1 MLITAGSTHAT
12 GMLARLLLDP
22 GERAWTENPGWPT
35 GRQTLAAHQVVPVPV
50 PVDGDGLDVDAGWL
64 LAPDARLALVTPTRQ
79 YPLGM
84 GMPLARRSQLLAW
97 AHDQMAWI
105 LEDDYDGE
113 FQYAARV
120 LPPLQTLDR
129 HGRVIYMGSFSKVLT
144 QALRIGYLVVPPA
157 LQEPVARASPTTRW
171 SRRWRR
177 RLSRTSLSWASSPA
191 TSGACGRCTGPA
203 GTPWRRRSAT
213 SSAAPCPSGREN
225 RASTRS
231 PPCRPAA
238 TGGWCRAVAPG
249 STCWRRRWRT
259 TTTRE
264 RGGRPVRLAVP
275 PALLLGFATVDD
287 DELRRGIAG
296 LARALE

>member
-1 MLITAGSTHAT
+1 M
-12 GMLARLLLDP
+12 
-22 GERAWTENPGWPT
+22 
-35 GRQTLAAHQVVPVPV
+35 PV

-129 HGRVIYMGSFSKVLT
+129 HWRVIYMGSFSKVLT

-157 LQEPVARASPTTRW
+157 LQEPVARALSHDKVVPTLAQAALADFLELGEFARHVRRMRALYRARRDALAAALRDQFGGAVSAWPGESGFHTLATLPPGSDERVVSRRCAGFDVLAPALEDYHHPGTRW
-171 SRRWRR
+171 S
-177 RLSRTSLSWASSPA
+177 
-191 TSGACGRCTGPA
+191 SGG
-203 GTPWRRRSAT
+203 
-213 SSAAPCPSGREN
+213 
-225 RASTRS
+225 
-231 PPCRPAA
+231 
-238 TGGWCRAVAPG
+238 
-249 STCWRRRWRT
+249 
-259 TTTRE
+259 
-264 RGGRPVRLAVP
+264 LAVP